1 MGLTDLWNKAKLYGL
16 YGDAKKNPEL
26 LKTKEFWVDVFTTVW
41 KIEYI
46 RDMLKGFKTYIVAVL
61 AAAVTVAHMLGYL
74 DESAFQNLMAL
85 LGSGAVM
92 TVAAK
97 LNRATEQAKTNF
109 NVTNSNILEK

>member
-1 MGLTDLWNKAKLYGL
+1 MGLIDLWNKAKLYGL

-41 KIEYI
+41 KIEDI
-46 RDMLKGFKTYIVAVL
+46 RNMLKGFKTYIVAVL

-74 DESAFQNLMAL
+74 DESSFQSLMAL
-85 LGSGAVM
+85 LGSGAIA

-97 LNRATEQAKTNF
+97 LNRASTQAQSNF
-109 NVTNSNILEK
+109 NATNSNILTK